1 MLALLKPSKKSVLKQ
16 ENFGSKRVYSPSS
29 FCCFLGK
36 SALYDVGIMSVFC
49 QNELLCDEKNESG
62 PCLRWIPSFNVHIIA
77 VPLVGHYAFSLFCSH
92 GIPVSRPPPKKKT
105 RPWMQE
111 RVSNIKTDVLFVRF
125 MQIVGLPYN
134 LAFNCVF

>member
-92 GIPVSRPPPKKKT
+92 GIPVSRPPPKKKDPPLDA
-105 RPWMQE
+105 RAGVKHKDGCLICKIYADCWIAIQ
-111 RVSNIKTDVLFVRF
+111 SRF
-125 MQIVGLPYN
+125 
-134 LAFNCVF
+134 